1 VPRANRPGRSVL
13 GDSCATWL
21 RQLVH
26 AGRVSRLYS
35 TEVPNP
41 VVEDARQVVHAA
53 LADLLERFGPLTFRF
68 TPTEIFLGEECII
81 GPGDHADVAVRKSDE
96 EQLAALL
103 FGDGIRQIR
112 FLPDVPRS
120 DVEAL
125 IDALRD
131 AGMTT
136 REHDDLVTLL
146 WQSGLTHAVVASV
159 PSELRTTLEPDVTAE
174 GRHQNRFDDRRLPT
188 QGLDVDATLR
198 ELETTAAAS
207 RARLLSAWRNEAA
220 AMGHRDVGTFVR
232 ELLALD
238 SGEDMRRAVTRF
250 VVSWLPDSIV
260 KGNWAAA
267 HYALELLREI
277 EPDPTQWSPM
287 LAATLSKLDP
297 VFLAERLERSEGSQV
312 SAFIEVALA
321 MGPAAVDM
329 VCSVMA
335 EAEEP
340 ASRAATE
347 VALAILC
354 ANAPDRLEPYLHD
367 PRWYVVR
374 NAAQVLGMV
383 GGDGVGR
390 LLRIAIGH
398 SDERVVREAIS
409 SLARAPR
416 EEGLP
421 VLIELLHTRDLRVLD
436 TTLSVLTREKNPAAA
451 RALLSR
457 IESPEFE
464 SEDEALQRQV
474 FSGLGEIAGDES
486 VFALAALVQKP
497 GLFVKQ
503 TLVRRAAAQTLARIG
518 TVNARDALQTGLKSK
533 HEAVRTSCREALGQ
547 VA

>member
-1 VPRANRPGRSVL
+1 MPLGTPTGRSVL
-13 GDSCATWL
+13 GDTCAAWL

-35 TEVPNP
+35 AKGRNP
-41 VVEDARQVVHAA
+41 MVDDARQVVHAN
-53 LADLLERFGPLTFRF
+53 LADLLLRFGPLTLRF
-68 TPTEIFLGEECII
+68 TPTEVFLGDERII
-81 GPGDHADVAVRKSDE
+81 GPGDQADVTVRKSDE
-96 EQLAALL
+96 QALTALL
-103 FGDGIRQIR
+103 FGDGIRQVS
-112 FLPDVPRS
+112 LMPGVPRA
-120 DVEAL
+120 DVDAL

-146 WQSGLTHAVVASV
+146 WQSGLTHIEVTSV
-159 PSELRTTLEPDVTAE
+159 PNELRTSLDPDGAADDLP
-174 GRHQNRFDDRRLPT
+174 HRFDDRALPAA
-188 QGLDVDATLR
+188 GVDVGETLR
-198 ELETTAAAS
+198 ALESNVESS
-207 RARLLSAWRNEAA
+207 RARLLAAWQHEAA
-220 AMGHRDVGTFVR
+220 ATGHRDIGAFVR
-232 ELLALD
+232 DLLALD

-260 KGNWAAA
+260 KGHWEAA
-267 HYALELLREI
+267 HYALELLQEI
-277 EPDPTQWSPM
+277 ESDPTSWSPM
-287 LAATLSKLDP
+287 LAGSLSKLDP
-297 VFLAERLERSEGSQV
+297 VFLAERLERSEGSQI

-354 ANAPDRLEPYLHD
+354 ANAPERLEPYLHD

-383 GGDGVGR
+383 GGAGVGR
-390 LLRIAIGH
+390 LLGVAIGNA
-398 SDERVVREAIS
+398 DERVVREAIR
-409 SLARAPR
+409 SLAQAPR

-421 VLIELLHTRDLRVLD
+421 VLIELLHTRDLKILG
-436 TTLSVLTREKNPAAA
+436 TTLSVLTRERNPAAA

-464 SEDEALQRQV
+464 SEDEELQRQI
-474 FSGLGEIAGDES
+474 FSGLAEIAGDES
-486 VFALAALVQKP
+486 VFALAAMVQKT
-497 GLFVKQ
+497 GLFVRK
-503 TLVRRAAAQTLARIG
+503 TLVRSAAAQTLARIG
-518 TVNARDALQTGLKSK
+518 TTSARDALETGLKSK
-533 HEAVRTSCREALGQ
+533 HEAVRVTCREALGE
-547 VA
+547 VV